1 MTQRRAL
8 VIGGSIA
15 GLLAAHALRGAGWE
29 AVVYERAEHDLRSRG
44 AGLGTHEQLIAILAR
59 LGLPVDRTVGVEV
72 ETRICLDRTG
82 RITHRIP
89 MPQRMSAWARVY
101 RLLKDALPASQYRY
115 GMELARVEQ
124 DERGVTALFADGTR
138 ERGDLLVGADGVRS
152 TVRRQL
158 WPDVEPCYAG
168 YVAWRGLVD
177 ESAFPAPIRDE
188 IFEYYAFC
196 LPPGEIMLSYP
207 VPGRDNDTTPG
218 RRGYNHIW
226 YRPVDAD
233 EGLRALCTDAHG
245 VCHGSAI
252 PPPLIRPEVIAG
264 MRAHARE
271 LLAPQIATLV
281 DITGQP
287 FFQAIFDLESTHMA
301 QGRVALVGDAAFVA
315 RPHVG
320 MGVTKAALDV
330 ECLADALAGTPMI
343 EDALERYDRHQRP
356 FGAALVAQARLMG
369 ACLEASARPAGS
381 APIAHDAETV
391 MRYMGSPLVDLD
403 RLRAGRA

>member
-1 MTQRRAL
+1 MGQSRAL

-15 GLLAAHALRGAGWE
+15 GLLAAHALRGAGWD
-29 AVVYERAEHDLRSRG
+29 ATVYERADSDLRSRG
-44 AGLGTHEQLIAILAR
+44 AGLGTHDQLIAIFAR

-72 ETRICLDRTG
+72 DTRICLDRTG
-82 RITHRIP
+82 RITHRIA

-101 RLLKDALPASQYRY
+101 RLLKDALPARQQRY

-124 DERGVTALFADGTR
+124 DERGVTAVFADGTR
-138 ERGDLLVGADGVRS
+138 ERGDLLIGADGVRS

-158 WPDVEPCYAG
+158 WPDIEPSYAG

-177 ESAFPAPIRDE
+177 ESAFPSAIRDQ
-188 IFEYYAFC
+188 IFEYYSFC

-207 VPGRDNDTTPG
+207 VPGRDNGTARG

-226 YRPVDAD
+226 YRPIDAD
-233 EGLRALCTDAHG
+233 ALRALCTDAAG
-245 VCHGSAI
+245 FCHGTAI
-252 PPPLIRPEVIAG
+252 APPLIRPEVIAA
-264 MRAHARE
+264 MRADARA

-281 DITGQP
+281 DITEQA
-287 FFQAIFDLESTHMA
+287 FFQAIFDLESEHTV

-330 ECLADALAGTPMI
+330 VCLADALTSASTV
-343 EDALERYDRHQRP
+343 ESALARYEQQQRP
-356 FGAALVAQARLMG
+356 FGSALVAQARRMG
-369 ACLEASARPAGS
+369 APITA
-381 APIAHDAETV
+381 APLAAVQDAQAV
-391 MRYMGSPLVDLD
+391 MRHMGSPLVDLD
-403 RLRAGRA
+403 RLRAGEP